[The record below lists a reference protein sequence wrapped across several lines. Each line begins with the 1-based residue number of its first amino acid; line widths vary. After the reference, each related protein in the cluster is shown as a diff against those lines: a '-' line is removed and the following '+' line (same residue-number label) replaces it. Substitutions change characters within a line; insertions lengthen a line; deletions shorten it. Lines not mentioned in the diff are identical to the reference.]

1 MWSVLSYAHRVAKW
15 WWCNG
20 MVRRRKRRMS
30 NDADEQEDVQDV
42 QGVQGVQDATMGG
55 SGAVFPIGV
64 QPDEVYLQNNAS
76 TTATTATNATNATT
90 AVANVLQPQSPSHA
104 TSTTESSTEMPP
116 PPYTPPPPSCRRR
129 RPPPLPPLHTY
140 PRRCHTQ
147 GTDIYDTYFDNDGT
161 LGKGSFGNV
170 FTMTHRT
177 TGDVVAV
184 KMMVP
189 RRKAHWKVFHNEHE
203 ILRTVDHP
211 HIVRFREAFHNAS
224 CGHLV
229 MDICPGQELFDR
241 MVEKGP
247 YTEQATKPLLIQLLD
262 AVLYLHTRPSPI
274 AHLDIKPEN
283 IFIDESQTP
292 AHLTLIDFG
301 LAAQRN
307 TAAALSRLTD
317 TAGTISY
324 CAPEIVDDTVETYD
338 GTMADAWS
346 CAIVTYIMLAACP
359 PFYARTERAT
369 IRKVCQVDYS
379 FAYPE
384 FSSVST
390 MAKEYMQRT
399 FVRNVGIRWSV
410 GRVRQSK
417 WLRG

>member
-1 MWSVLSYAHRVAKW
+1 
-15 WWCNG
+15 

-30 NDADEQEDVQDV
+30 NDADEPEEDEEDVQNV
-42 QGVQGVQDATMGG
+42 QNVQGVQDK
-55 SGAVFPIGV
+55 
-64 QPDEVYLQNNAS
+64 VYFQNNAT
-76 TTATTATNATNATT
+76 TTATTTV
-90 AVANVLQPQSPSHA
+90 VANLPQSPSHTTA
-104 TSTTESSTEMPP
+104 TSTSESSTKVPP
-116 PPYTPPPPSCRRR
+116 PADTPPPHSRR
-129 RPPPLPPLHTY
+129 PLPPLHTY

-147 GTDIYDTYFDNDGT
+147 GVDIYDTYVDNDGT
-161 LGKGSFGNV
+161 LGKLGKGSFGMV

-184 KMMVP
+184 KKMVP
-189 RRKAHWKVFHNEHE
+189 RRNAHWVVFHNEHK

-211 HIVRFREAFHNAS
+211 HLVRFREAFHNAS

-229 MDICPGQELFDR
+229 MDICPGQELYDR
-241 MVEKGP
+241 LVEKGP

-292 AHLTLIDFG
+292 AHLTLMDFG
-301 LAAQRN
+301 LSAQRK

-346 CAIVTYIMLAACP
+346 CAIVTYIMLAARP
-359 PFYARTERAT
+359 PFSARTERAT

-417 WLRG
+417 WLRGVGVEE

>member
-1 MWSVLSYAHRVAKW
+1 
-15 WWCNG
+15 
-20 MVRRRKRRMS
+20 MS
-30 NDADEQEDVQDV
+30 NDAGEQEDVQDV
-42 QGVQGVQDATMGG
+42 QDV
-55 SGAVFPIGV
+55 
-64 QPDEVYLQNNAS
+64 VYLQNNAS
-76 TTATTATNATNATT
+76 TTATTV
-90 AVANVLQPQSPSHA
+90 VANLPQSSSHA
-104 TSTTESSTEMPP
+104 TTTSTSDSSTKVLP
-116 PPYTPPPPSCRRR
+116 PPYTPPPPSRRS
-129 RPPPLPPLHTY
+129 LPPLHTY

-211 HIVRFREAFHNAS
+211 HIVRFREAFHNTS

-229 MDICPGQELFDR
+229 MDICPGQELYDR

-292 AHLTLIDFG
+292 AHLTLMDFG
-301 LAAQRN
+301 LAAQRK

-346 CAIVTYIMLAACP
+346 CAIVTYIMLAAFP
-359 PFYARTERAT
+359 PFSARTERAT